1 MVYEYMWGIEEYS
14 VNGTLNGYDGKEILK
29 KINVPVLYIT
39 GEYDTATPS
48 TVKKYQE
55 ITPNSR
61 IEIIKNAGHQ
71 TLNDNE
77 EMDLKIIESFLKEK

>member
-1 MVYEYMWGIEEYS
+1 M
-14 VNGTLNGYDGKEILK
+14 K

-39 GEYDTATPS
+39 GEYDTATPA

-61 IEIIKNAGHQ
+61 LEVIEDSGHQ

-77 EMDLKIIESFLKEK
+77 QIELQIIESFLRDFQK